1 MSLTQKTA
9 QELFNYDPETGN
21 LYWKRPTGA
30 RSVPGSIV
38 GTLNFHGYYTVGIFG
53 KKYKVHRIIW
63 LYVYGYTPEHE
74 LDHINRIKTDNRI
87 SNLREVSHQCN
98 LRNAKQHKSNT
109 SGVTGIN
116 FDRRTSSWGS
126 WITIDSKSRFL
137 GRYSDY
143 TEAVCIRLAVEQCL
157 DWSSCEK
164 NSSARQYI
172 KDFLSNNK

>member
-1 MSLTQKTA
+1 MQLTQEIV
-9 QELFNYDPETGN
+9 QELFNYDAETGN
-21 LYWKRPTGA
+21 LYWKKPTGA

-38 GTLNFHGYYTVGIFG
+38 GTLSFHGYYVVGIFG

-63 LYVYGYTPEHE
+63 LYVYGYMPEND

-87 SNLREVSHQCN
+87 INLREVSDQCN

-109 SGVTGIN
+109 SGITGIS
-116 FDRRTSSWGS
+116 FDKKTISWAS
-126 WITIDSKSRFL
+126 WITINGKSYFL

-143 TEAVCIRLAVEQCL
+143 TEAACIRLAAEQCHN
-157 DWSSCEK
+157 WSHCEK
-164 NSSARQYI
+164 NSDAKQYV